1 MKTINITEAKN
12 NLDKLVSEVNKEN
25 NPITIV
31 NSNGKSA
38 ILISED
44 GWNTIAK
51 TLYYKDLLDIKNTK
65 VAILEMRNYKYILLK
80 TKINR
85 LIVYLFC
92 NILSKSILNIS
103 LEAFA
108 LDIMIPLYVVSSDL
122 CPSSKISAGVI
133 LSSITTPS
141 FL

>member
-44 GWNTIAK
+44 GWKTIEK
-51 TLYYKDLLDIKNTK
+51 NLYYKSLLDIKNN
-65 VAILEMRNYKYILLK
+65 EDWDND
-80 TKINR
+80 KIYNPD
-85 LIVYLFC
+85 
-92 NILSKSILNIS
+92 
-103 LEAFA
+103 EEW
-108 LDIMIPLYVVSSDL
+108 
-122 CPSSKISAGVI
+122 
-133 LSSITTPS
+133 
-141 FL
+141 